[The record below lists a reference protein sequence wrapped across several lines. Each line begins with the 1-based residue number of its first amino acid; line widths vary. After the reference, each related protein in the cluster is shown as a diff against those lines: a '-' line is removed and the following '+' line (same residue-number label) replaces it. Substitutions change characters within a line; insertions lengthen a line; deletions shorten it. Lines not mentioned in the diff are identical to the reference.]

1 MWRLWLPGMQVRFGM
16 RGRDTWVLVATIVGS
31 SLAFI
36 DGAVVSLALPEIQ
49 NEFHASAGDV
59 AWIVELY
66 TLVLGALLLLGGAL
80 GDRYGRKRVFI
91 LGTALFAVGSIG
103 CAFAW
108 SIPSMLTARTFQAV
122 GGMLFVPASLAI
134 LGDHFTGDARG
145 RAIAAWSAFGSLTSL
160 LGPALGGV
168 LIDAFGWRSV
178 FWINV
183 PLAASV
189 IVVAMRHISESR
201 DDDAPRNLDWL
212 GAGLGTAGLGALT
225 YGTILASTVGW
236 RAFAVDASVFGGAA
250 LLVVFAVHE
259 RRTPEPLVPPDIFRS
274 HTFAVINLATL
285 FLYGA
290 LSAALYELPFV
301 MIQAHG
307 YSALQAAL
315 GLLPFG
321 ISIIVL
327 ARFAPGFAKRF
338 GVRNVLTVGP
348 AIVAV
353 GFVLLA
359 ILEPL
364 PAYWFGFFPGIFV
377 AGLGM
382 GITVAPLTTTV
393 INAADPRH
401 VGVASG
407 INNAVSRIAGLLAI
421 AALTVLVTGLYWTS
435 MQRSLDAVHA
445 SPSIRAAA
453 SAQRDRLGGARFGDP
468 ALQRDSIVAFEW
480 GFRGVALAC
489 ATLAGIAALADALG
503 IEENRLR

>member
-1 MWRLWLPGMQVRFGM
+1 M
-16 RGRDTWVLVATIVGS
+16 RARDTWVLVATIVGS

-49 NEFHASAGDV
+49 SEFHAGAGDV

-66 TLVLGALLLLGGAL
+66 TLVLGSLMLLGGAL

-91 LGTALFAVGSIG
+91 AGLALFALGSIG

-108 SIPSMLTARTFQAV
+108 SIASILTSRTIQAV

-134 LGDHFTGDARG
+134 LGDHFSGDARG

-183 PLAASV
+183 PLAAFV

-201 DDDAPRNLDWL
+201 DDEAPKELDWL
-212 GAGLGTAGLGALT
+212 GSALGTAGLGALT
-225 YGTILASTVGW
+225 YGLILSSTAGW
-236 RAFAVDASVFGGAA
+236 RAFAVDTSMLGGAA
-250 LLVVFAVHE
+250 LLALFVTHE
-259 RRTPEPLVPPDIFRS
+259 HHTRNPLVPTDIFRS
-274 HTFAVINLATL
+274 RTFAVINLSTL

-307 YSALQAAL
+307 YSALEAAL
-315 GLLPFG
+315 GMLPLG
-321 ISIIVL
+321 ICIIVL
-327 ARFAPGFAKRF
+327 SRFAPTFAKRF
-338 GVRNVLTVGP
+338 GIRNVLTVGP
-348 AIVAV
+348 AIVAA

-359 ILEPL
+359 LLAAMPS
-364 PAYWFGFFPGIFV
+364 YWGSFFPGLFI

-393 INAADPRH
+393 INAADRRH

-407 INNAVSRIAGLLAI
+407 INNAVSRLAGLLAI
-421 AALTVLVTGLYWTS
+421 AALTIVVTSLYWAS
-435 MQRSLDAVHA
+435 MQRSLDAMHA
-445 SPSIRAAA
+445 APLTRAAA
-453 SAQRDRLGGARFGDP
+453 TAQRDLLGGAHFDNP
-468 ALQRDSIVAFEW
+468 ALQHDSIVAFEA
-480 GFRGVALAC
+480 GFSGVALAS
-489 ATLAGIAALADALG
+489 AFLAALAALADRFG
-503 IEENRLR
+503 IDETKLRTD